1 MRLID
6 ADALA
11 KVKFHG
17 YPEIEITPSD
27 VNAEAYKRGWN
38 DAIDAIIESAPT
50 IDAVKHGRWIAQ
62 KGGGYC
68 CSECGRYSL
77 DEVDGAFIHVSART
91 RYCHNCGTRMEK
103 EE

>member
-1 MRLID
+1 MDDLI
-6 ADALA
+6 
-11 KVKFHG
+11 
-17 YPEIEITPSD
+17 S
-27 VNAEAYKRGWN
+27 RQ
-38 DAIDAIIESAPT
+38 DAIKILDSAWVDGTEYEGYLHEEFEKLPSAQPQRT
-50 IDAVKHGRWIAQ
+50 GKWIAQ

-68 CSECGRYSL
+68 CSECGSYSL